1 MSLRLQTSNIV
12 RALGAA
18 GTIFLLSPLVV
29 GQQQSPQASN
39 VPAELQA
46 INPDVRAKLAAA
58 RADSD
63 TGKYSEAFE
72 EDQQALDV
80 AKKAGF
86 SGDIALAEDAT
97 ASADFISG
105 KVQTGW
111 DLDRDALQNAIESSN
126 LVLQA
131 DILTSLSSYSQI
143 DGNVKGALSL
153 LAQALDA
160 AEKSKNLYIKSR
172 VLGEMG
178 RLQLLVGEKEDARK
192 SLDEALRIDSLN
204 SYRFHSLH
212 LVYRAYL
219 LLSDDQTVKQG
230 VQELEEARDAA
241 VSDRNYLALVLAE
254 TALGASY
261 VHIGDVQQGI
271 DILQSMN
278 SGNVKIG
285 TGAQG
290 ADPQLRAV
298 LELPYIRASSL
309 EALGKAYE
317 TAKRTSDAIAAWSQL
332 YSFSGRGMAQAN
344 AEAAQHLGKL
354 YAAQGDNENAAK
366 YFQIAAAQWQTNGN
380 SVLLIQSLS
389 GEAVSL
395 AKSGQSEKAISA
407 ENELAQTASR
417 LKARRAE
424 FLAYLGMAEI
434 YQSATTKMSLTPTE
448 FISYLANAE
457 TDQSASQ
464 LEQARAALEKAQA
477 LIEPGP
483 DDPTLGNEA
492 VTETYLRLSVAYE
505 KLGDQE
511 KQLAALEK
519 ALAVYIA
526 VKDQPQINALVAAL
540 RQKFDAIHPE
550 ELISSLYKSN
560 RFGDALIYAQLLQYF
575 SGAPTGEKSSLFWQI
590 IFNSPFQIVAQ
601 KGGSQQLEQDLQL
614 MGPLLLP
621 GEKLPILQAL
631 AQYHT
636 MPFISGDNPK
646 AGREYSLQAIA
657 LIDGSKP
664 SLEALRLRSVCTLAV
679 AYARTGSPILAT
691 QTVQSCMELEK
702 KSTDGYEKKWANLAN
717 LFVHAL
723 ENDIGGAQSSLEF
736 LRQNAGDDPGRDEEL
751 AQVLGEGGHIADA
764 MSEFTAA
771 VRGYQNR
778 NDLSS
783 SARCYKEMAS
793 VLDSSTSP
801 DSKKQELQFLN
812 EAVGLY
818 QRVGDAFQ
826 ESGTDLAIAQYFA
839 KLGNNRDAE
848 HYFEQGLQSAERSG
862 NQVAVGWAYLLLAN
876 SEAAL
881 QRREKAIPFYAKAAA
896 AFNAAKDQRDE
907 ANALVAGGLDMQ
919 SMGRLDDALAAFL
932 KAQTLDEESGQS
944 LSQYQAQIQI
954 GFVYEAKG
962 QMELARAA
970 FLKAV
975 QISHDDQNL
984 GNLARC
990 DLDLSGLDSLQGDW
1004 QSALEHATE
1013 ALNLF
1018 QQTGDRDG
1026 ESDADEEL
1034 GTIYS
1039 DRTSTVQDFGLA
1051 RKYFAT
1057 AQKLHYNKFTELD
1070 EIEIDI
1076 QTKHFVNAVA
1086 NAKNVLAACRQGRS
1100 LPWDNGDPCAANA
1113 LISLAEAERLSG
1125 DLKASAAAL
1134 KQAKPLIA
1142 KIDDVYLRGRLL
1154 YGEAN
1159 QERAAG
1165 HFQQSAALYQQTI
1178 QLIEAVKG
1186 NTDQESQLSLSDT
1199 YDFVYDEMVDCLY
1212 SLSEQEK
1219 GLERVETAIEALG
1232 YAETNKA
1239 RQFEKSWGQS
1249 FVSELRKKLPLEV
1262 IQQEDTLRERRDEL
1276 AAQLQ
1281 ARVSG
1286 TDGSAVTVADVQNQL
1301 ANSEADLDNF
1311 GRALDRKYPDYA
1323 ALEYP
1328 RPVTLDSIP
1337 LRNGETLAEF
1347 KMTDA
1352 ATFVW
1357 IIRCDAT
1364 KGNTLVSFYKVPEP
1378 RAWFL
1383 SEVSKIR
1390 DAFNSGEPEGYDP
1403 EVSEELFAK
1412 LFPGKQAAEILGAHH
1427 LVFVPDGV
1435 LYLLPFEM
1443 LSPQAAQGKYVLLSV
1458 PTAYFPSAASLR
1470 ITRTAQRSEQW
1481 KEAFLGVGD
1490 PITSPNDPRYP
1501 LVAALSLG
1509 EHSPPPQTTAVSQNP
1524 ITQVETLKTRG
1535 FEFDRIPGTA
1545 KEIQSI
1551 ADLFSEKHEST
1562 DILLGVNATRKDL
1575 LDLDLSKFRYIH
1587 FATHGILP
1595 VDAGV
1600 REPSLVL
1607 SYDGT
1612 TPDQML
1618 LPISTIMRLN
1628 IAADDVVL
1636 SACNTGSGQV
1646 TRAEGVMSLGRAF
1659 MTAGASSVTVSLW
1672 EVSDASTALLMK
1684 QYYQNLLLGKSKDKA
1699 LANARTWLFMNG
1711 YKEPFYWAPFVLIG
1725 E

>member
-1 MSLRLQTSNIV
+1 MSFRLQTSNIV
-12 RALGAA
+12 RALVAA
-18 GTIFLLSPLVV
+18 GTVCVLSPLVV
-29 GQQQSPQASN
+29 GQQQSPQASKL
-39 VPAELQA
+39 PAELQA
-46 INPDVRAKLAAA
+46 MNPDVRAKLAAA
-58 RADSD
+58 STDSD
-63 TGKYSEAFE
+63 NGKYSEAFE
-72 EDQQALDV
+72 EDQEALDI

-97 ASADFISG
+97 ASAEFISG

-111 DLDRDALQNAIESSN
+111 NLDRDALQNAIESSN
-126 LVLQA
+126 FVVQA

-178 RLQLLVGEKEDARK
+178 RLQLLVGRKEDAKK

-204 SYRFHSLH
+204 SYHFHSLH
-212 LVYRAYL
+212 LVYQAYF
-219 LLSDDQTVKQG
+219 LLSDDQTVKEG
-230 VQELEEARDAA
+230 IQELEKARDAA

-271 DILQSMN
+271 YILQSMN

-285 TGAQG
+285 TGAQE

-298 LELPYIRASSL
+298 LELPYVRASSL
-309 EALGKAYE
+309 EALGNAYE
-317 TAKRTSDAIAAWSQL
+317 AAKRTADAIAAWSQL
-332 YSFSGRGMAQAN
+332 YSFSSRGMTQAN

-366 YFQIAAAQWQTNGN
+366 YFQIAAAQWRTSGN
-380 SVLLIQSLS
+380 NELLIQSLA

-395 AKSGQSEKAISA
+395 AKAGQSDRAISA
-407 ENELAQTASR
+407 ENALAQTAIR
-417 LKARRAE
+417 LNARRAE

-434 YQSATTKMSLTPTE
+434 YQPE
-448 FISYLANAE
+448 NQI
-457 TDQSASQ
+457 
-464 LEQARAALEKAQA
+464 EQAKSALEKAQA
-477 LIEPGP
+477 LIDPGP
-483 DDPTLGNEA
+483 GDPTLGIEA
-492 VTETYLRLSVAYE
+492 VTETYMRLSAVYE
-505 KLGDQE
+505 KLGDPE
-511 KQLAALEK
+511 SELAALEK
-519 ALAVYIA
+519 TLAVYIA
-526 VKDQPQINALVAAL
+526 AKDQTQISALVTTL
-540 RQKFDAIHPE
+540 QQKLDAIHVE
-550 ELISSLYKSN
+550 DLISNLYKS
-560 RFGDALIYAQLLQYF
+560 GKLSDALMYSQLLFVFQGVPANTPAAKGPLY
-575 SGAPTGEKSSLFWQI
+575 WQLVA
-590 IFNSPFQIVAQ
+590 NVPFQIAVQ
-601 KGGSQQLEQDLQL
+601 QGGDSKLEHDLEL
-614 MGPLLLP
+614 MR
-621 GEKLPILQAL
+621 PILGFENWPVLQAL
-631 AQYHT
+631 AQHYVFYGT
-636 MPFISGDNPK
+636 DVGQFERGRDYAQQALALVDQTKSLISPQG
-646 AGREYSLQAIA
+646 
-657 LIDGSKP
+657 
-664 SLEALRLRSVCTLAV
+664 LRIHSICTLAV
-679 AYARTGSPILAT
+679 AYARTKSPELANRT
-691 QTVQSCMELEK
+691 IQSCMGLEK
-702 KSTDGYEKKWANLAN
+702 QSSDKENRDFANTAN
-717 LFVHAL
+717 VFVHVL
-723 ENDIGGAQSSLEF
+723 DNDIAKAQESLSYLQKTVGANPATHEL
-736 LRQNAGDDPGRDEEL
+736 LAMALGTAGRISE
-751 AQVLGEGGHIADA
+751 A
-764 MSEFTAA
+764 MSEFTVALG
-771 VRGYQNR
+771 GYQAS
-778 NDLSS
+778 NDEAS

-801 DSKKQELQFLN
+801 DSKKRELQFLN

-818 QRVGDAFQ
+818 QRAGDAFQ
-826 ESGTDLAIAQYFA
+826 ESGTDFAIAQYFA
-839 KLGNNRDAE
+839 KLGNTHVAE
-848 HYFEQGLQSAERSG
+848 QYFQQGLQSAERSR

-876 SEAAL
+876 LDAANR
-881 QRREKAIPFYAKAAA
+881 QREKAISLYADAAS
-896 AFNAAKDQRDE
+896 AFNAGKDQRDE
-907 ANALVAGGLDMQ
+907 VNALIADGLNMQ
-919 SMGRLDDALAAFL
+919 SMGQLDHALASFL
-932 KAQTLDEESGQS
+932 KAQNLAEESGQS

-962 QMELARAA
+962 QMDLARAA

-975 QISHDDQNL
+975 QISQDDQNV

-1004 QSALEHATE
+1004 QAALDDTTK

-1018 QQTGDRDG
+1018 QQAGDRDG

-1034 GTIYS
+1034 ARIYS
-1039 DRTSTVQDFGLA
+1039 DRTSTVQDFELA
-1051 RKYFAT
+1051 RKYFAK
-1057 AQKLHYNKFTELD
+1057 AQKLHYSKFAELD

-1076 QTKHFVNAVA
+1076 QTKQFVNAVA
-1086 NAKNVLAACRQGRS
+1086 NAKNVLAACHQNRS
-1100 LPWDNGDPCAANA
+1100 VPWDTGDPCAANA

-1125 DLKASAAAL
+1125 DLKASAGAL
-1134 KQAKPLIA
+1134 KQAKLLIA
-1142 KIDDVYLRGRLL
+1142 KIDDIYLRGRLL

-1159 QERAAG
+1159 LERATG
-1165 HFQQSAALYQQTI
+1165 HFQRAAEFYRQTI
-1178 QLIEAVKG
+1178 GLIEAVKG
-1186 NTDQESQLSLSDT
+1186 NTDRESQLSLSDT

-1212 SLSEQEK
+1212 SLSEQQK
-1219 GLERVETAIEALG
+1219 GPERVETAIEALG

-1239 RQFEKSWGQS
+1239 RQFDKSWGQS

-1262 IQQEDTLRERRDEL
+1262 VQQEDSLTERRDEL

-1286 TDGSAVTVADVQNQL
+1286 GNSSAVPVADLQKQL
-1301 ANSEADLDNF
+1301 ANSEVDLDNF
-1311 GRALDRKYPDYA
+1311 GRTLDRKYPDYA

-1328 RPVTLDSIP
+1328 QPLTLASIP
-1337 LRNGETLAEF
+1337 LRNGEMLAEF
-1347 KMTDA
+1347 KMTDT

-1357 IIRCDAT
+1357 IIRCDET
-1364 KGNTLVSFYKVPEP
+1364 RGNTLVSFYKVPEP
-1378 RAWFL
+1378 RTWFL
-1383 SEVSKIR
+1383 NEVSKIR

-1412 LFPGKQAAEILGAHH
+1412 LFPGEQAAEILGSRH

-1435 LYLLPFEM
+1435 LYLVPFEM
-1443 LSPQAAQGKYVLLSV
+1443 LSPQAAQGKYVLLRI
-1458 PTAYFPSAASLR
+1458 PTTYFPSAESLR

-1481 KEAFLGVGD
+1481 KQAFLGIGD

-1509 EHSPPPQTTAVSQNP
+1509 EHSPPPLTTAVSQNP
-1524 ITQVETLKTRG
+1524 VTQVETLKTKG

-1551 ADLFSEKHEST
+1551 VGLFSEKHESA
-1562 DILLGVNATRKDL
+1562 DVLLGVNATQKDVL
-1575 LDLDLSKFRYIH
+1575 ALDLSQFRYIH

-1612 TPDQML
+1612 TSDEML
-1618 LPISTIMRLN
+1618 LPVSAIMRLN
-1628 IAADDVVL
+1628 IDADDVVL

-1646 TRAEGVMSLGRAF
+1646 TRTEGVMSLGRAF
-1659 MTAGASSVTVSLW
+1659 MVAGASSVTVSLW

-1684 QYYQNLLLGKSKDKA
+1684 QYYQNLLAGKPKDEA
-1699 LANARTWLFMNG
+1699 LADARTWLFQNG
-1711 YKEPFYWAPFVLIG
+1711 YRQPYFWAPFVLIG

>member
-1 MSLRLQTSNIV
+1 MVLRPQTSNIV
-12 RALGAA
+12 RACVAA
-18 GTIFLLSPLVV
+18 CTICLFSSLAF
-29 GQQQSPQASN
+29 GQQSPPQASN
-39 VPAELQA
+39 LPAELQA
-46 INPDVRAKLAAA
+46 INPDVRAKLVAA

-63 TGKYSEAFE
+63 TGKYSEAFDD
-72 EDQQALDV
+72 DQQALDI

-86 SGDIALAEDAT
+86 SGDIALAEDAM
-97 ASADFISG
+97 ASAEFISG

-111 DLDRDALQNAIESSN
+111 NLDRDALQNAIESSN
-126 LVLQA
+126 FVLQA
-131 DILTSLSSYSQI
+131 DILTSLSSYSQSA
-143 DGNVKGALSL
+143 GNAKGALSL
-153 LAQALDA
+153 LVQALDA
-160 AEKSKNLYIKSR
+160 AEKSKSLYIKSR

-178 RLQLLVGEKEDARK
+178 RLQLLVGEKDAAKK

-204 SYRFHSLH
+204 NYPFHALH
-212 LVYRAYL
+212 LVYQAYFL
-219 LLSDDQTVKQG
+219 LADDQTVKQG
-230 VQELEEARDAA
+230 VQELEKARDTAI
-241 VSDRNYLALVLAE
+241 SDQNYIAWVLAE
-254 TALGASY
+254 TALGASC
-261 VHIGDVQQGI
+261 VHIGDVQHGI

-285 TGAQG
+285 GGTQG
-290 ADPQLRAV
+290 RDSRLRAV

-309 EALGKAYE
+309 EALGNAYE
-317 TAKRTSDAIAAWSQL
+317 AAKRTSDAIAAWSQL
-332 YSFSGRGMAQAN
+332 YSFSGSGMAQAN

-380 SVLLIQSLS
+380 SVLLIQSLA

-407 ENELAQTASR
+407 ENELAQTANR
-417 LKARRAE
+417 VNARRAE

-434 YQSATTKMSLTPTE
+434 YQPE
-448 FISYLANAE
+448 NQI
-457 TDQSASQ
+457 
-464 LEQARAALEKAQA
+464 EQAKSALEKAQA

-483 DDPTLGNEA
+483 GDPTLGIEA
-492 VTETYLRLSVAYE
+492 VTETYMRLSAVYE

-511 KQLAALEK
+511 SELAALEK
-519 ALAVYIA
+519 TLAVYIA
-526 VKDQPQINALVAAL
+526 AKNQPQINTLVADL

-621 GEKLPILQAL
+621 GEKLPILQSL

-636 MPFISGDNPK
+636 MPFISGDSPK
-646 AGREYSLQAIA
+646 AGLEYSLQAIA

-679 AYARTGSPILAT
+679 AYARTGSPVLAT
-691 QTVQSCMELEK
+691 QTIQSCMELEK
-702 KSTDGYEKKWANLAN
+702 KSTDGYEEKWANVAN

-736 LRQNAGDDPGRDEEL
+736 LRQNAGDDPGRHEEL

-771 VRGYQNR
+771 VRGYRNR

-783 SARCYKEMAS
+783 SARCYKEIAS
-793 VLDSSTSP
+793 VLDSLTSP
-801 DSKKQELQFLN
+801 DSKKRELQFLN
-812 EAVGLY
+812 EAVRLY
-818 QRVGDAFQ
+818 QRAGDAFQ
-826 ESGTDLAIAQYFA
+826 ESGTDFAIAQYFA
-839 KLGNNRDAE
+839 KLGNTHAAE
-848 HYFEQGLQSAERSG
+848 QYFQQGLQSAERSG

-876 SEAAL
+876 LDAANR
-881 QRREKAIPFYAKAAA
+881 QREKAISLYADAAS
-896 AFNAAKDQRDE
+896 AFNAGKDQRDE
-907 ANALVAGGLDMQ
+907 ANALIADGLNMQ
-919 SMGRLDDALAAFL
+919 SMGQLDRALASFL
-932 KAQTLDEESGQS
+932 KAQTLAQESGQP

-954 GFVYEAKG
+954 GFVYEARG

-975 QISHDDQNL
+975 QISQDDQNV

-1004 QSALEHATE
+1004 QAALDDTTK

-1018 QQTGDRDG
+1018 QQAGDRDG

-1034 GTIYS
+1034 ASIYS
-1039 DRTSTVQDFGLA
+1039 DRTSTVQDFELA
-1051 RKYFAT
+1051 RKYFAE
-1057 AQKLHYNKFTELD
+1057 AQKLHYSKFAELD

-1076 QTKHFVNAVA
+1076 QTKQFVNAVA
-1086 NAKNVLAACRQGRS
+1086 NAKSVLAACRQNKRV
-1100 LPWDNGDPCAANA
+1100 PWDSGDSCAANA
-1113 LISLAEAERLSG
+1113 LIGLAEAERLSG
-1125 DLKASAAAL
+1125 DLKASAEAL
-1134 KQAKPLIA
+1134 KQARSLIA
-1142 KIDDVYLRGRLL
+1142 KIDDIYLRGRLL

-1159 QERAAG
+1159 QERSAG
-1165 HFQQSAALYQQTI
+1165 HFQQSAAFYRQTI
-1178 QLIEAVKG
+1178 QLIEAVKR

-1219 GLERVETAIEALG
+1219 GPQRVGTAIEALG
-1232 YAETNKA
+1232 YAEKNKA

-1249 FVSELRKKLPLEV
+1249 FVSELRKQLPLEV
-1262 IQQEDTLRERRDEL
+1262 IEQEDALTERRDEL

-1286 TDGSAVTVADVQNQL
+1286 TNGSAVTVADVQKQL

-1311 GRALDRKYPDYA
+1311 GRTLDRKYPDYA

-1337 LRNGETLAEF
+1337 LRNGETLVEF
-1347 KMTDA
+1347 KMTEA

-1357 IIRCDAT
+1357 ILRCDAT

-1390 DAFNSGEPEGYDP
+1390 DVFNSGEPEGYDP
-1403 EVSEELFAK
+1403 EVSEQLFAK
-1412 LFPGKQAAEILGAHH
+1412 LFPGNQAAEILESRH
-1427 LVFVPDGV
+1427 LIFVPDGV

-1443 LSPQAAQGKYVLLSV
+1443 LSPQAAQGKYVLLGV
-1458 PTAYFPSAASLR
+1458 PTAYFPSAESLR

-1509 EHSPPPQTTAVSQNP
+1509 EHSPPPQPTAGSQNP
-1524 ITQVETLKTRG
+1524 TAEVETLKTRG

-1551 ADLFSEKHEST
+1551 AGLFSEKHEST

-1600 REPSLVL
+1600 REPSLIL

-1612 TPDQML
+1612 TSDEML

-1628 IAADDVVL
+1628 IDADDVVL

-1659 MTAGASSVTVSLW
+1659 MAAGASSVTVSLW
-1672 EVSDASTALLMK
+1672 EVSDESTALLMK
-1684 QYYQNLLLGKSKDKA
+1684 QYYQNLLAGKSKDEA
-1699 LANARTWLFMNG
+1699 LADARTWLFQNG
-1711 YKEPFYWAPFVLIG
+1711 YRQPYFWAPFVLIG